1 MAWTGPAAPN
11 SEEAMLPTL
20 AAEPRHLRPH
30 VEAWLDRAATMQPM
44 ESLRLTLTPA
54 AEEKVAAAA
63 RSAGKPEA
71 RLRIRV
77 AGRRSGRYVYDLTL
91 VDPLNASF
99 GDIVVNGGAGTV
111 YVDPEGAESLDGA
124 TIDLDDSAFGGA
136 ITVTNPN
143 DGWTDP
149 LAIRVQD
156 LLDLHINPAIAAHG
170 GFIDLLGVQDGT
182 VYVQFG
188 GGCQG
193 CAQVDVTLRQGVEV
207 ALRQAV
213 PEVVAV
219 VDSTDH
225 ASGTNPYYQ
234 PSKK

>member
-1 MAWTGPAAPN
+1 
-11 SEEAMLPTL
+11 MLPTL

-156 LLDLHINPAIAAHG
+156 LLDRHINPAIAAHG